1 MKSRMRELSPQQN
14 HIVINYLPQNPE
26 FDPDETA
33 LEHVM
38 SRVVTSQLDED
49 MRWSI
54 ESDAK
59 SLLMKLDI
67 TDMAQK
73 TVELSGGQRKRLAL
87 ATVVL
92 KPCDVLILDEPTNHL
107 DYEMVEWLEDYLRR
121 FRGAIIM
128 ITHDRYFLD
137 RVTNQILEI
146 DRGAI
151 YQYETNYSGFVQRK
165 AEREEMA
172 AASERKRRSL
182 LKKRVSMDAT
192 GTKRHGVP
200 KDRYRIRA
208 I

>member
-1 MKSRMRELSPQQN
+1 MAGDEEPDEGTVTTAN

-73 TVELSGGQRKRLAL
+73 TGE
-87 ATVVL
+87 
-92 KPCDVLILDEPTNHL
+92 
-107 DYEMVEWLEDYLRR
+107 LRR
-121 FRGAIIM
+121 TEKEACACNSR
-128 ITHDRYFLD
+128 T
-137 RVTNQILEI
+137 
-146 DRGAI
+146 
-151 YQYETNYSGFVQRK
+151 
-165 AEREEMA
+165 
-172 AASERKRRSL
+172 
-182 LKKRVSMDAT
+182 
-192 GTKRHGVP
+192 
-200 KDRYRIRA
+200 
-208 I
+208 

>member
-1 MKSRMRELSPQQN
+1 MTVSYTHLDVYKRQEPDEGTVTTAN

-73 TVELSGGQRKRLAL
+73 TGELSGCLLYTSHVR
-87 ATVVL
+87 
-92 KPCDVLILDEPTNHL
+92 
-107 DYEMVEWLEDYLRR
+107 YL
-121 FRGAIIM
+121 
-128 ITHDRYFLD
+128 
-137 RVTNQILEI
+137 
-146 DRGAI
+146 
-151 YQYETNYSGFVQRK
+151 
-165 AEREEMA
+165 
-172 AASERKRRSL
+172 
-182 LKKRVSMDAT
+182 
-192 GTKRHGVP
+192 
-200 KDRYRIRA
+200 
-208 I
+208 